1 MKAISSKILD
11 KKIIIRVRDRVCE
24 TPDELL
30 SSELFFKFLRM
41 TVDRLSRRHSILLQI
56 FGDKKEITDQ
66 DLKLLIETYKLLVK
80 MPREVIPNLLP
91 EAAGIVSNPSLLNDF
106 DQHLYNSWRN
116 FDRFIIC
123 DSEDDTLDRRPY
135 RTFNTTVEQLT
146 HLVRSTQRDI
156 FEHVMGVHPNI
167 FRQVPAGAGMAAIC
181 KTKDQPL
188 PEGVYSKLEK
198 VPMVRQV
205 LLYPPLV
212 LDPPM
217 NKRKGTFE
225 RVYSNPLSIVDLD
238 EGWICY
244 PAKVGPLV
252 INVYFSE
259 KFFELGL
266 ALTNLFEIAED
277 KDLVKKPDAVFLFG
291 VPGHTIDHLADFPTV
306 FYDDEQN
313 DMLVGAV
320 PDRDE
325 FGYFGYVKKMVLTLH
340 NIRMMK
346 SGKLPYHGAMA
357 RVMLK
362 GNKAATVLIMGDSG
376 AGKSETLEAFR
387 ILGENVIQD
396 TIIIADDMGSLA
408 INEKGEVIG
417 YGTEIG
423 AFVRLDDLQPGYAF
437 GQMDRT
443 ILMNPSQVN
452 ARAILPV
459 TSVENITKGFKV
471 DFVLYCN
478 NFEEIDEDHHVIE
491 QFTNVDDAISVFSAG
506 AVMSKGTTTATG
518 LVHSYFANVFGP
530 TQYQELHD
538 GLAKKYFEQ
547 FMKNGLFVG
556 QMRTRLSV
564 HGWEQKGPEEA
575 AKALLEKIQ
584 NME

>member
-1 MKAISSKILD
+1 MNAISSKILD

-24 TPDELL
+24 TSEELL
-30 SSELFFKFLRM
+30 SSELFFKFLKL
-41 TVDRLSRRHSILLQI
+41 TVERLARRNSILLDI
-56 FGDKKEITDQ
+56 FPDKQNITDQ
-66 DLKLLIETYKLLVK
+66 DLKLLTEAYKLLVK
-80 MPREVIPNLLP
+80 MPIAVIPNLLP
-91 EAAGIVSNPSLLNDF
+91 EAKELVSNPSRLNDF

-116 FDRFIIC
+116 FDRFILC
-123 DSEDDTLDRRPY
+123 DSEGDTLDKRPY

-146 HLVRSTQRDI
+146 HLVRRTHRDVY
-156 FEHVMGVHPNI
+156 EHVMGAHPNI
-167 FRQVPAGAGMAAIC
+167 YRQVPAGAGMSAIC
-181 KTKDQPL
+181 KTKELPL
-188 PEGVYSKLEK
+188 PDGIYEKLNK
-198 VPMVRQV
+198 IPLVRQV
-205 LLYPPLV
+205 MLFPPLV

-217 NKRKGTFE
+217 NKRKGKFE
-225 RVYSNPLSIVDLD
+225 RVYSNPLDFVEID
-238 EGWICY
+238 ETKWICY
-244 PAKVGPLV
+244 PAKVGPLI

-259 KFFELGL
+259 RFFEIGL

-277 KDLVKKPDAVFLFG
+277 KDLKRKPDAVFLFG
-291 VPGHTIDHLADFPTV
+291 VPGDSIDHLAPFPTV
-306 FYDDEQN
+306 FYDDKEN
-313 DMLVGAV
+313 DMLVGAI

-346 SGKLPYHGAMA
+346 SGKMPYHGAMA
-357 RVMLK
+357 RILLK
-362 GNKAATVLIMGDSG
+362 GDKAATVLIMGDSG

-387 ILGENVIQD
+387 ILGEDVIQD

-408 INEKGEVIG
+408 INEDGDVIG

-478 NFEEIDEDHHVIE
+478 NFEEVDETHHVIE
-491 QFTNVDDAISVFSAG
+491 QFTNVDDALSVFSAG

-530 TQYQELHD
+530 TQYQDVHDELS
-538 GLAKKYFEQ
+538 KKYFEQ
-547 FMKNGLFVG
+547 FMQNGLFVG

-584 NME
+584 NL

>member
-1 MKAISSKILD
+1 MNAISSKILD

-24 TPDELL
+24 TSEELL
-30 SSELFFKFLRM
+30 SSELFFKFLKL
-41 TVDRLSRRHSILLQI
+41 TVERLARRNSILLDI
-56 FGDKKEITDQ
+56 FPDKQSVTDQ
-66 DLKLLIETYKLLVK
+66 DLKLLTEAYKLLVK
-80 MPREVIPNLLP
+80 MPIAVIPNLLP
-91 EAAGIVSNPSLLNDF
+91 EAKDIVSNPSRLNDF

-116 FDRFIIC
+116 FDRFILC
-123 DSEDDTLDRRPY
+123 DSEGDTLDKRPY

-146 HLVRSTQRDI
+146 HLVRRTHRDVY
-156 FEHVMGVHPNI
+156 EHVMGAHPNI
-167 FRQVPAGAGMAAIC
+167 YRQVPAGAGMSAIC
-181 KTKDQPL
+181 KTKELPL
-188 PEGVYSKLEK
+188 PDGIYEKLNK
-198 VPMVRQV
+198 IPLVRQV
-205 LLYPPLV
+205 MLFPPLV

-217 NKRKGTFE
+217 NKRKGKFE
-225 RVYSNPLSIVDLD
+225 RVYSNPLDFVEID
-238 EGWICY
+238 ETKWICY
-244 PAKVGPLV
+244 PAKVGPLI

-259 KFFELGL
+259 RFFEIGL

-277 KDLVKKPDAVFLFG
+277 KDLKRKPDAVFLFG
-291 VPGHTIDHLADFPTV
+291 VPGDSIDHLAPFPTV
-306 FYDDEQN
+306 FYDDKEN
-313 DMLVGAV
+313 DMLVGAI

-346 SGKLPYHGAMA
+346 SGKMPYHGAMA
-357 RVMLK
+357 RILLR
-362 GNKAATVLIMGDSG
+362 GDKAANVLIMGDSG

-387 ILGENVIQD
+387 ILGEDVIQD

-408 INEKGEVIG
+408 INEDGDVIG

-478 NFEEIDEDHHVIE
+478 NFEEVDETHHVIE
-491 QFTNVDDAISVFSAG
+491 QFTNVDDALSVFSAG

-530 TQYQELHD
+530 TQYQEVHD
-538 GLAKKYFEQ
+538 ELAREYFEQ
-547 FMKNGLFVG
+547 FMQNGLFVG

-584 NME
+584 NL

>member
-1 MKAISSKILD
+1 MNAISSKILD

-24 TPDELL
+24 TSEELL
-30 SSELFFKFLRM
+30 SSELFFKFLKL
-41 TVDRLSRRHSILLQI
+41 TVERLARRNSILLDI
-56 FGDKKEITDQ
+56 FPDKQSVTDQ
-66 DLKLLIETYKLLVK
+66 DLKLLTEAYKLLVK
-80 MPREVIPNLLP
+80 MPIAVIPNLLP
-91 EAAGIVSNPSLLNDF
+91 EAKDIVSNPSRLNDF

-116 FDRFIIC
+116 FDRFILC
-123 DSEDDTLDRRPY
+123 DSEGDTLDKRPY

-146 HLVRSTQRDI
+146 HLVRRTHRDVY
-156 FEHVMGVHPNI
+156 EHVMGAHPNI
-167 FRQVPAGAGMAAIC
+167 YRQVPAGAGMSAIC
-181 KTKDQPL
+181 KTKELPL
-188 PEGVYSKLEK
+188 PDGIYEKLNK
-198 VPMVRQV
+198 IPLVRQV
-205 LLYPPLV
+205 MLFPPLV

-217 NKRKGTFE
+217 NKRKGKFE
-225 RVYSNPLSIVDLD
+225 RVYSNPLDFVEID
-238 EGWICY
+238 ETKWICY
-244 PAKVGPLV
+244 PAKVGPLI

-259 KFFELGL
+259 RFFEIGL

-277 KDLVKKPDAVFLFG
+277 KDLKRKPDAVFLFG
-291 VPGHTIDHLADFPTV
+291 VPGDSIDHLAPFPTV
-306 FYDDEQN
+306 FYDDKEN
-313 DMLVGAV
+313 DMLVGAI

-346 SGKLPYHGAMA
+346 SGKMPYHGAMA
-357 RVMLK
+357 RILLR
-362 GNKAATVLIMGDSG
+362 GDKAANVLIMGDSG

-387 ILGENVIQD
+387 ILGEDVIQD

-408 INEKGEVIG
+408 INEDGDVIG

-478 NFEEIDEDHHVIE
+478 NFEEVDETHHVIE
-491 QFTNVDDAISVFSAG
+491 QFTNVDDALSVFSAG

-530 TQYQELHD
+530 TQYQEVHD
-538 GLAKKYFEQ
+538 ALARKYFEQ
-547 FMKNGLFVG
+547 FMQNGLFVG

-584 NME
+584 NL